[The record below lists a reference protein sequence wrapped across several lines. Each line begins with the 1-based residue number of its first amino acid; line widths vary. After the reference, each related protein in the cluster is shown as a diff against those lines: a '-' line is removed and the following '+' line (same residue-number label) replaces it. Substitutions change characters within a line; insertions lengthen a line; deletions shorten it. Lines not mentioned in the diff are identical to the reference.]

1 MKKSDIEDQDGNGAG
16 INSDPY
22 DLQVVDYNTI
32 EKKNQHYKK
41 EYYTISIKGLCH
53 YVGGYPIEFI
63 SLANWLKERDDYDK
77 IKALPFFNQF
87 RKWKTLTMWKRNV
100 TRNKSNGYKD

>member
-1 MKKSDIEDQDGNGAG
+1 
-16 INSDPY
+16 
-22 DLQVVDYNTI
+22 LQVVDYNTI